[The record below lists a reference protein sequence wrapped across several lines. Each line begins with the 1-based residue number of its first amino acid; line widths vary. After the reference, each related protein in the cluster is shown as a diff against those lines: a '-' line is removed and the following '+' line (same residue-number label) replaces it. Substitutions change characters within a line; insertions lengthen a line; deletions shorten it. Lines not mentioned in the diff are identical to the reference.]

1 MVVSCQLRR
10 ALRSVIP
17 LPVLFVTAVSTAQ
30 QPPAAR
36 FQVAAVGDSTFTFLL
51 GKMRWVREGQN
62 GLAVD
67 PRRNDGLVARFRVLS
82 VVEGEA
88 TALVTGKTMELSRDH
103 VALIEPRLV
112 PWYRQRFFW
121 VGVIVGSSV
130 GAFAASR

>member
-1 MVVSCQLRR
+1 MSWPLRGAVR
-10 ALRSVIP
+10 LVIP
-17 LPVLFVTAVSTAQ
+17 LLLPFVTALGAAQ

-36 FQVAAVGDSTFTFLL
+36 FQVAGVGDSTFTFHL
-51 GKMRWVREGQN
+51 GKMHWVRKGQQ

-67 PRRNDGLVARFRVLS
+67 PRRNDGLVARFRVLQ
-82 VVEGEA
+82 VVGGEV

-103 VALIEPRLV
+103 VAIIVPRSV

-121 VGVIVGSSV
+121 VGFVIGSSA

>member
-1 MVVSCQLRR
+1 MSSTFRR
-10 ALRSVIP
+10 ASRSFIP
-17 LPVLFVTAVSTAQ
+17 PLVLFVTAVAGAQ

-36 FQVAAVGDSTFTFLL
+36 FQVAGVGDSTFTFLL
-51 GKMRWVREGQN
+51 GKMRWVKEGQN

-67 PRRNDGLVARFRVLS
+67 PRRNDGLVARFRVLK

-121 VGVIVGSSV
+121 VGVLVGGSA